1 MSVDEDRTGLTSG
14 QLTLSVFGAGTRR
27 QLRVVARTAEE
38 LSDFEGVVSTSV
50 NGSILE
56 GSLSPLNAGAVRATV
71 PGLQP
76 RPVGLGTS
84 AGVGDRLGLATPGH
98 VKAFRTYGSGI
109 MPVFAQ
115 QSIREMD
122 RLGRTPQEVLD
133 DATFGALEA
142 GWDRQVG
149 ADADHLKTSA
159 DIDRCLEAGFTTFTI
174 DPGEHVRDVTPSYQG
189 NLTDV
194 PWTALEDDETSM
206 LRRYAAKTIDLEEIA
221 LTVSD
226 VELRRAAHK
235 YAAAVAYTVS
245 MYRHLMTRAD
255 YPVEV
260 EVAID
265 ETESPT
271 TIAEHVYMATEMKR
285 LGMQWVSFA
294 PRYIGAFEKGVEYIG
309 DTGVLA
315 DSLRQH
321 FAVARAL
328 GPYKLSLHSGSD
340 KFSIYALAADAT
352 GGMLHLKTSGTSYL
366 EALGVA
372 ALCAPSLFREI
383 YDVSRDAYQGARA
396 SYQVSADRDRTPL
409 SRDVADADLNA
420 LVTSFDSR
428 QILHVGYGAVLTLRN
443 EQGECWLNDELHSL
457 LGVESD
463 RYEHALE
470 THLGRHLAPLKG
482 TSRHP

>member
-1 MSVDEDRTGLTSG
+1 VDDNETTGLTSG
-14 QLTLSVFGAGTRR
+14 RLTLSVVGTGTRR
-27 QLRVVARTAEE
+27 QLRVAARSAEE
-38 LSDFEGVVSTSV
+38 LSDFDGIVSTSV
-50 NGSILE
+50 DESILE
-56 GSLSPLNAGAVRATV
+56 GSLSPVNARAVRAQI
-71 PGLQP
+71 PWLQP
-76 RPVGLGTS
+76 RPVGLVTS

-98 VKAFRTYGSGI
+98 VKAFRTYGNGI
-109 MPVFAQ
+109 VPVFAQ

-149 ADADHLKTSA
+149 ADADHLKTTV
-159 DIDRCLEAGFTTFTI
+159 DIDRCLEAGFTSFTL
-174 DPGEHVRDVTPSYQG
+174 DPGEYVRDVTASYQG
-189 NLTDV
+189 DLTDV
-194 PWTALEDDETSM
+194 PWTALEDDESSM
-206 LRRYAAKTIDLEEIA
+206 LRRYSAGTIDLGEFS
-221 LTVSD
+221 LRVDD

-245 MYRHLMTRAD
+245 MYRHLTTHAD

-265 ETESPT
+265 ETAAPT

-309 DTGVLA
+309 DTDVLA
-315 DSLRQH
+315 TSLRQH
-321 FAVARAL
+321 FAVASAL

-340 KFSIYALAADAT
+340 KFKIYSLAADAT

-372 ALCAPSLFREI
+372 AVCAPSLFREI

-396 SYQVSADRDRTPL
+396 SYQVSAVRERTPL
-409 SRDVADADLNA
+409 SNDVADAALDT

-428 QILHVGYGAVLTLRN
+428 QILHVGYGAVLTLRD
-443 EQGECWLNDELHSL
+443 EQGARWLNDELHSL
-457 LGVESD
+457 LAAESD
-463 RYEHALE
+463 RYKNALE
-470 THLGRHLAPLKG
+470 VHIGRHLAPLKG
-482 TSRHP
+482 TSRHT